1 MQICCKMTFS
11 TPLNLGVTTG
21 LALTKK
27 VEVSMSLSGSSNS
40 HAWFITLLFS
50 HEERDH
56 GTPSTHVLGEN
67 PTEDTP

>member
-1 MQICCKMTFS
+1 MQIYCKMTFS

-27 VEVSMSLSGSSNS
+27 VEVSVSLSSSSNS
-40 HAWFITLLFS
+40 HAWFVTLPLS
-50 HEERDH
+50 LEESGH

-67 PTEDTP
+67 PTGDTP